1 MYQTWYN
8 SVVDDQTA
16 IVDCVAHYEKE
27 LVDARKELSM
37 KGDRLE
43 THAATLPSITELRY
57 SQLQDIE
64 AILEYLNI
72 QYKKTRSSV
81 FKKYT
86 TSHNKALTSRDA
98 EKYVDGD
105 DEVIESAL
113 LINRFALLRN
123 QYLAIMKG
131 IEAKHWEITNIVKL
145 RCAGIEDARL

>member
-1 MYQTWYN
+1 M
-8 SVVDDQTA
+8 
-16 IVDCVAHYEKE
+16 IVDCITYYENE
-27 LVDARKELSM
+27 LVESRKELSI
-37 KGDRLE
+37 KGERIE
-43 THAATLPSITELRY
+43 HHAATLPSITELRY

-72 QYKKTRSSV
+72 QYKKVRSSA

-105 DEVIESAL
+105 DSVIESAM

-123 QYLAIMKG
+123 QYLAVMKG